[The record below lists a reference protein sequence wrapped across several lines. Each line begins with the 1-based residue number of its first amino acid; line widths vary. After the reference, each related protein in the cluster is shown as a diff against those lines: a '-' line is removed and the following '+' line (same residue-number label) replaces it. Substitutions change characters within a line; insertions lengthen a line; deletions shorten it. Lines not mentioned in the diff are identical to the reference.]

1 MKAKDILIK
10 FHTCNESIDWAGD
23 MSVKEAWASCPRGDW
38 MLWFAVKLQADKGK
52 IFLVKSLAFH
62 EMYKLMKDERSRDT
76 VLAIADASAAAYY
89 ATAGIYTEA
98 AEASNIILAI
108 AEASA
113 GIDTDAA
120 GIYTCATTYDTLI
133 QKSLLKSAEVC
144 RKILTDEIC
153 RKLSGGA
160 YIIRK

>member
-52 IFLVKSLAFH
+52 IFLVESLAFY

-76 VLAIADASAAAYY
+76 VLAIADASA
-89 ATAGIYTEA
+89 
-98 AEASNIILAI
+98 
-108 AEASA
+108 
-113 GIDTDAA
+113 GID
-120 GIYTCATTYDTLI
+120 TCATTYDTLI
-133 QKSLLKSAEVC
+133 QKSLLKSAEIC
-144 RKILTDEIC
+144 RAILTNEIYQ
-153 RKLSGGA
+153 KL
-160 YIIRK
+160 

>member
-10 FHTCNESIDWAGD
+10 FHTCNESIEWAGD

-38 MLWFAVKLQADKGK
+38 MLWVAVKLQADKGK

-108 AEASA
+108 ADASA
-113 GIDTDAA
+113 GIDTDATVA
-120 GIYTCATTYDTLI
+120 DAAAARK
-133 QKSLLKSAEVC
+133 KSLSKSAEVC

-153 RKLSGGA
+153 RKL
-160 YIIRK
+160 